1 MLTFMLCGWLCP
13 LPGAAR
19 SIVIVFAVAL
29 LLNTHPLHQ
38 PQTAA
43 QDAATVARPDC
54 QLVHF
59 PLTPRAGDAAAS
71 ARYLA
76 EAVDAANRDESHLA
90 YRLLWQAHA
99 ADPAELAVRR
109 ILGLPLRETLATKF
123 RPARGAPPVLR
134 WRQRTYLQLES
145 PHFVIFSQADRQSTL
160 EIAGQLERFY
170 WVWTQVF
177 FPLWEARNR
186 VDSAIQSQASIG
198 TAESR
203 HQVVLFADS
212 SRYIDA
218 LRRHVP
224 GVERS
229 TGYYA
234 DAQQC
239 TFLFAGPDSDPA
251 TWYHELTHQ
260 LLRQATDSRLDSR
273 AMPGE
278 NADFWLVEGI
288 AAYMESTR
296 FASDYGLVGGWESP
310 RLQYARYRWLGAGD
324 KLRLEELRQ
333 DGLATAQRRNDLP
346 RWYAHAAA
354 YAHLLMDSGFAGGRP
369 AIFAELARLYRFPD
383 LNPHTG
389 KKIDTADAS
398 KRMFDFL
405 NLNDEQLFAPEAD
418 LPLRQLCLGRTRVTP
433 EGLSRIPAQSELR
446 WLDLSFLEVTSQDVV
461 RLVGSPQQLDQLNLE
476 RTRITDALAPWL
488 QGAQNLTEVDFSLTR
503 IGDVSLAAI
512 PPTAPLTTV
521 YLTGTEVTAAAIND
535 LGQIGTLQQID
546 LQRTLVDAQELAH
559 LEKKFPHIEFNPLQ
573 VISQE

>member
-1 MLTFMLCGWLCP
+1 MLTFMLCGWPCR
-13 LPGAAR
+13 LPDAAK
-19 SIVIVFAVAL
+19 SSVIVFAVAL
-29 LLNTHPLHQ
+29 LFDTHLLH
-38 PQTAA
+38 PPRTEA

-54 QLVHF
+54 QLVYF
-59 PLTPRAGDAAAS
+59 PLSPRAGDAAAA

-109 ILGLPLRETLATKF
+109 ILGLPMRETLTTKF
-123 RPARGAPPVLR
+123 RTARGAPPVLR
-134 WRQRTYLQLES
+134 WRHRTYLQLES

-212 SRYIDA
+212 ARYINT

-260 LLRQATDSRLDSR
+260 LLRQATDSRLDR
-273 AMPGE
+273 QAMPGE

-296 FASDYGLVGGWESP
+296 FASVYGLVGGWESP

-333 DGLATAQRRNDLP
+333 DGLATAQRRNDLT

-354 YAHLLMDSGFAGGRP
+354 YAHLFMDSGLAGGRP
-369 AIFAELARLYRFPD
+369 AIFAELARLYRVTDPS
-383 LNPHTG
+383 LHNE
-389 KKIDTADAS
+389 KEIDTADAS
-398 KRMFDFL
+398 ERMFDFL
-405 NLNDEQLFAPEAD
+405 NLNDQRLFAPEVE
-418 LPLRQLCLGRTRVTP
+418 LPLRQLCLGRTRVTLQ
-433 EGLSRIPAQSELR
+433 GLNRIPAQSELR

-461 RLVGSPQQLDQLNLE
+461 RLVRSPLQLDQLNLE
-476 RTRITDALAPWL
+476 RTRINDALAPWL
-488 QGAQNLTEVDFSLTR
+488 QGAKNLTEVDFSLTR
-503 IGDVSLAAI
+503 IGDASLAAI
-512 PPTAPLTTV
+512 PPTAPLRTV
-521 YLTGTEVTAAAIND
+521 YLTGTEVTAAAIRN
-535 LGQIGTLQQID
+535 LGQLATLQQID
-546 LQRTLVDAQELAH
+546 LQRTPIDAQELDS
-559 LEKKFPHIEFNPLQ
+559 LQKKFPHIEFNPLQ
-573 VISQE
+573 IIPQD